1 MGIQQRSEPSRQKGG
16 RVQLGGS
23 ATPIVE
29 WFRMSL
35 FTVLLLATVAMA
47 FRVHMVLGL
56 LELAA
61 VVASLLFTVRTAR
74 VATVAPRRIR

>member
-16 RVQLGGS
+16 REQLGSS
-23 ATPIVE
+23 ASPVVE

-47 FRVHMVLGL
+47 FRVHIVLGL

-61 VVASLLFTVRTAR
+61 VVASLLIMVRTAR
-74 VATVAPRRIR
+74 VATAEPRRIR